1 MKTRK
6 IIFLSLLFFM
16 LAFRLLPMFSN
27 SGHNSLP
34 QKSVNDTTTS
44 PNEHTDFIVEQIN
57 KAEREKELTNLG
69 NLSELIEKKELEEK
83 QTQTL
88 YAGEFKSVNKINT
101 TGFISIEK
109 TKMKPTFSSEI
120 SGQILK
126 LCFFRSAR
134 MKHINLLLTKMLC
147 KVLLATKVMFYPFL
161 RTMLLFCM
169 SCSVILI
176 ATPPSE
182 LQLCKDRTKENKNS
196 PPTFNLEEQAE
207 LCPLCQLPRQ

>member
-109 TKMKPTFSSEI
+109 NQNETYLLFRNFRTDPKALFFSLGENETYKSPTYKNALQSTIGDQSYVLSLFTDNAS
-120 SGQILK
+120 
-126 LCFFRSAR
+126 
-134 MKHINLLLTKMLC
+134 LLY
-147 KVLLATKVMFYPFL
+147 VLLCDLDCNTTFG
-161 RTMLLFCM
+161 
-169 SCSVILI
+169 I
-176 ATPPSE
+176 AT
-182 LQLCKDRTKENKNS
+182 LQ
-196 PPTFNLEEQAE
+196 
-207 LCPLCQLPRQ
+207 RQDKGE